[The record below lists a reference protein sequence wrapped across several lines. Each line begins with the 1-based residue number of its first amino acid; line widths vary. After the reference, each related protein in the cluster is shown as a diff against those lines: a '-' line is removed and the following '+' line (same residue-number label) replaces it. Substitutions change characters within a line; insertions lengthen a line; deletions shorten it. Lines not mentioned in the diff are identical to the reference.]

1 MRKVVIIWFEK
12 ISLLFC
18 LFVYFLLYKLLGLQQ
33 EKTAVKKLENIRK
46 DHEQRLKS
54 LAETQNVD
62 KLKAE
67 LIELNKEIVDKAIIQ
82 LNSALANQLSWQEI
96 QDLVDEAKERDDPVA
111 LMIKTLKLDTN
122 HVVFRLTDPFYH
134 YSSSD
139 DDDESQE
146 EGSNENSVLVEID
159 LNLS

>member
-111 LMIKTLKLDTN
+111 SMIKTLKLDTN
-122 HVVFRLTDPFYH
+122 HVVLRLTDPFYH